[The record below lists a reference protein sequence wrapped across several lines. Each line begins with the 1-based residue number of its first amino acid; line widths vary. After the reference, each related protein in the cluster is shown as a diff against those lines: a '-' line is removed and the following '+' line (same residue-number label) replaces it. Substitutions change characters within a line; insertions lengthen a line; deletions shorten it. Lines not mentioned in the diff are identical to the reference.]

1 MGRDFVKEFI
11 KKNYALFIIGFMYF
25 LMGAENSGYQVSLI
39 SISDELGLIEST
51 KGLIVAVQYAAMLI
65 ATLIFGSFGDR
76 FGKKKMTIIFL
87 MVLVSGCGLI
97 TFSTDI
103 TMFGI
108 GIFLVGAGLAM
119 ANTLV
124 TAAIIDIYPVSN
136 SRRMTLAQ
144 IMYSLGA
151 VLAPLIF
158 SALMN
163 NGMNWRYVFTTIG
176 VLSLIAGIGYSV
188 LNYVPQEVVFESS
201 NSDTGENETNSNKLP
216 WLFIS
221 LFIILFVVYV
231 GTETGFAYFIGSF
244 FEFNLNA
251 RVLAAGCI
259 SLFWA
264 MEIIGRIISAV
275 LNKYKYKLLIVCFVG
290 MTLSVL
296 LMGSSTSVT
305 TAYVFAG
312 LAGLFCG
319 PVYPLLASIGVSLA
333 PKKTATVS
341 GFFVASSGVGGMV
354 IPLILGSI
362 GGSVGYN
369 FSFYFL
375 GAFVLIAVAAYTV
388 FLVKAKPESKK
399 STKN

>member
-1 MGRDFVKEFI
+1 MKEFL
-11 KKNYALFIIGFMYF
+11 KKNYPLFIIGFMYF

-51 KGLIVAVQYAAMLI
+51 KGAIVAVQYAAMLI

-76 FGKKKMTIIFL
+76 YGKKKMTIIFL
-87 MVLVSGCGLI
+87 VVLIAGCSLI
-97 TFSTDI
+97 TLSADI
-103 TMFGI
+103 IMFGI

-119 ANTLV
+119 CNTLI

-163 NGMNWRYVFTTIG
+163 NGMNWRYVFSTIG
-176 VLSLIAGIGYSV
+176 VLCLIAGIGYLA
-188 LNYVPQEVVFESS
+188 LNYVPQEVVFVP
-201 NSDTGENETNSNKLP
+201 SDAGENEGEVKAKKVP
-216 WLFIS
+216 WFFIS
-221 LFIILFVVYV
+221 LFIILFLVYV
-231 GTETGFAYFIGSF
+231 GTETGFAYFISSF

-251 RVLAAGCI
+251 QTLAAGCI
-259 SLFWA
+259 SLFWF
-264 MEIIGRIISAV
+264 MEIIGRILSAI
-275 LNKYKYKLLIVCFVG
+275 LNKYKYKMLFVCFVG
-290 MTLSVL
+290 MAVSVF

-305 TAYVFAG
+305 MAYVFAG

-319 PVYPLLASIGVSLA
+319 PVYPLIASIGVSLA
-333 PKKTATVS
+333 PSRTATVS

-354 IPLILGSI
+354 IPLVLGSI
-362 GGSVGYN
+362 GGSVGY
-369 FSFYFL
+369 SYSLYFL
-375 GAFVLIAVAAYTV
+375 GAFVLIAVAAYTT

-399 STKN
+399 ITKD